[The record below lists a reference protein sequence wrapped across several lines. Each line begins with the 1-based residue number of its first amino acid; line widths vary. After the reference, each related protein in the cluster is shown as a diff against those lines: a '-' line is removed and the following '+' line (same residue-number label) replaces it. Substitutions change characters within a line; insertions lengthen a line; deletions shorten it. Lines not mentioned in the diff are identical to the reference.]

1 VRRRAGAAAV
11 HATSPP
17 SGSEE
22 APRWPT
28 FTSRSNSLR
37 KVIRQGSFEARLRSY
52 GQQEQ
57 GGAAR

>member
-1 VRRRAGAAAV
+1 MRRRAGAAAA
-11 HATSPP
+11 HATLPP
-17 SGSEE
+17 SCLSEP
-22 APRWPT
+22 PRWPT